1 MGSPDFSVS
10 QCDSVYNQTINE
22 EKMKYFYLTKW
33 IQELNIEIEKA
44 KKEQNLAKL
53 LDLRQLKE
61 QLIKLRDGG

>member
-10 QCDSVYNQTINE
+10 QCDSVYNETINE

>member
-1 MGSPDFSVS
+1 
-10 QCDSVYNQTINE
+10 
-22 EKMKYFYLTKW
+22 MKYFYLTKW